1 MLAGAIQKVVE
12 RRDLSR
18 DEAIAAMEAIMTGE
32 ATPAQIACFLTALRM
47 KGETVEEIT
56 GFALVMRE
64 KAVVIR
70 PRRSPLVDTC
80 GTGGDRLHTFNIST
94 AAALVAA
101 GAGIAIAKHGNRS
114 VTSKSGSAD
123 VLEALGVNLAPEPGV
138 AERCIEEIGIGFL
151 FAPAY
156 HPAMKHALP
165 TRREIAIRTVFNI
178 LGPLTNPARAEAQV
192 VGVYAAE
199 LTEPIAEVLGRLGLR
214 RAMVVHGQEGLDEI
228 STVGPTRVSELRD
241 GAVAT
246 YDITPAELGVAQA
259 TLDDLRGGDGAEN
272 AVLLQEVLSGAPGP
286 RRDIVLVNAAAA
298 LVVAGSA
305 GDLREGIALAAHAI
319 DEGLAAAKL
328 DALRRFGQ
336 A

>member
-1 MLAGAIQKVVE
+1 
-12 RRDLSR
+12 
-18 DEAIAAMEAIMTGE
+18 
-32 ATPAQIACFLTALRM
+32 
-47 KGETVEEIT
+47 
-56 GFALVMRE
+56 
-64 KAVVIR
+64 
-70 PRRSPLVDTC
+70 
-80 GTGGDRLHTFNIST
+80 
-94 AAALVAA
+94 
-101 GAGIAIAKHGNRS
+101 
-114 VTSKSGSAD
+114 
-123 VLEALGVNLAPEPGV
+123 
-138 AERCIEEIGIGFL
+138 
-151 FAPAY
+151 
-156 HPAMKHALP
+156 
-165 TRREIAIRTVFNI
+165 
-178 LGPLTNPARAEAQV
+178 
-192 VGVYAAE
+192 
-199 LTEPIAEVLGRLGLR
+199 
-214 RAMVVHGQEGLDEI
+214 MVVHGQEGLDEI